1 MTDQASQAPEDKSDY
16 ARGWNPQSA
25 GRGLPAWIDH
35 GARRG
40 RGSNTA
46 AGGEC
51 VPALVLDGE
60 HGVLGLIGQSKPAP
74 LSLSNLL

>member
-1 MTDQASQAPEDKSDY
+1 MEPSKRGAGI
-16 ARGWNPQSA
+16 ARLDRS
-25 GRGLPAWIDH
+25 
-35 GARRG
+35 RRAE
-40 RGSNTA
+40 GSRVNTA

-74 LSLSNLL
+74 LFPL